1 MRAQEILTEVGKT
14 RDLYNK
20 GMHTKDMAA
29 FEEALEISLRIRE
42 AIDADKEDLAKQID
56 QFHHL
61 DGGLNAHIFNL
72 MKILGKHKDA
82 IPYLEKTLQYLNNNQ
97 NPDLW
102 RQLGLLYLV
111 NEQDLDKAVDAWEK
125 ALVLD
130 PTIEQRYS
138 GLSVV
143 HVYNAMKSSGE
154 HMTWELLHADIETG
168 EFSVSLRTQ

>member
-1 MRAQEILTEVGKT
+1 MNAQEILVEVGKT

-20 GMHTKDMAA
+20 GMRMKDPAA
-29 FEEALEISLRIRE
+29 FEEALVISLRIRE
-42 AIDADKEDLAKQID
+42 AIDAAKEELSKQID

-72 MKILGKHKDA
+72 MKLLGKHEDA
-82 IPYLEKTLQYLNNNQ
+82 IPYLEKTLQYLNNDQ

-111 NEQDLDKAVDAWEK
+111 NEQDLDKAVEAWEK
-125 ALVLD
+125 ALALD
-130 PTIEQRYS
+130 PIIEQRYS

-143 HVYNAMKSSGE
+143 HVYSTMKSRGE
-154 HMTWELLHADIETG
+154 HVTWKLLHADIETG
-168 EFSVSLRTQ
+168 EFSVSLGT